1 MPAWAAD
8 FVRASTSPGPPPQKL
23 DRQSAPELELAIDF
37 ESLPPI
43 DRREADALAPHPL
56 HRRLAAC
63 DQQFAQLRVRAVFG
77 DATHVV
83 KKLCLGIGAEIGV
96 GDFLGG
102 KIRHQ
107 RLEVVDTV
115 VNAAK
120 GAGGEA
126 AVATGLRRRRALEH
140 KDGCAA
146 FGRRQR
152 GTQRSVTGAND
163 HDIARLREGV
173 RHLVFGPILP
183 ASCRLA
189 ERPAP
194 SSAPGGEGRQGI
206 SVMLGAT
213 KMQGRP
219 TQSGGCP
226 RALLAKVGLHC
237 WVGAASAELRS

>member
-8 FVRASTSPGPPPQKL
+8 FVRASTSPGPPPQDF

-83 KKLCLGIGAEIGV
+83 KKLCLGIGAKIGV

-126 AVATGLRRRRALEH
+126 AVATGLRRRGALEH
-140 KDGCAA
+140 KYGRSAL
-146 FGRRQR
+146 GRRQG
-152 GTQRSVTGAND
+152 GTQRRVTGAND

-173 RHLVFGPILP
+173 RHQLVCPV
-183 ASCRLA
+183 ACVSRHATALA
-189 ERPAP
+189 APAP
-194 SSAPGGEGRQGI
+194 P
-206 SVMLGAT
+206 
-213 KMQGRP
+213 
-219 TQSGGCP
+219 
-226 RALLAKVGLHC
+226 
-237 WVGAASAELRS
+237 GAAAGRT

>member
-1 MPAWAAD
+1 MVMPAWAAD
-8 FVRASTSPGPPPQKL
+8 FVRASTSPGPPPQDF
-23 DRQSAPELELAIDF
+23 DRQSAPELELAVDF

-83 KKLCLGIGAEIGV
+83 EKLCLGIGAEIGV

-126 AVATGLRRRRALEH
+126 AVATGLRRRGALEH
-140 KDGCAA
+140 KYGCSA

-152 GTQRSVTGAND
+152 GTQRGVTGAND
-163 HDIARLREGV
+163 HDIARFREGV
-173 RHLVFGPILP
+173 RHQLVCPVRSVSRHLQ
-183 ASCRLA
+183 RHLA
-189 ERPAP
+189 APAP
-194 SSAPGGEGRQGI
+194 P
-206 SVMLGAT
+206 
-213 KMQGRP
+213 
-219 TQSGGCP
+219 
-226 RALLAKVGLHC
+226 
-237 WVGAASAELRS
+237 GAAAGRT